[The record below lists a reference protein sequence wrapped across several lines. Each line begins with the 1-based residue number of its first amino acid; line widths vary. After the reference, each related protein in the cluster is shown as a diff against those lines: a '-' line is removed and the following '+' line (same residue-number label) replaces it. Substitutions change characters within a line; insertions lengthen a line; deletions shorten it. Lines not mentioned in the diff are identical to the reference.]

1 MMRMLTFSGTLLVC
15 LAAAADAQTLSLDG
29 EWKLETFAQPDDGAV
44 RSLPIPERLAV
55 KSYKATVP
63 GCCEMEL
70 VKAGELPDPMFS
82 TNAFAFMDYEA
93 NQWLYSKSFRCP
105 AHEPGARQVLVFDGI
120 DTLADVFLNGEKIG
134 EAANMLIPHEF
145 DVTDKVKYLR
155 ENLLQVLIRPVGLA
169 AADVLVGQLGHTM
182 EGGADHERFRKAQY
196 MYGWDI
202 MPHLP
207 VSGIWRGVRLE
218 TRPAE
223 RIEAAAWTTLAV
235 DRAKRTADVA
245 FFARIVA
252 PGRHLHKA
260 RVRCTLSRK
269 GKVAATKERV
279 YRGPQAKVRMGM
291 IENVA
296 LWWPRGAGEPA
307 LYDAKAELVG
317 ADGTVLAVDER
328 KFGIRTVKLEYE
340 DARPPESPGR
350 FLFTV
355 NGEPIYVRG
364 VNWIPLD
371 AIPSRQAGRL
381 GETLDM
387 VADLNCNLVRVW
399 GGGVYEPDAFFD
411 WCDANGVMVWQDF
424 MMGCSVPPQDDE
436 FAKTIRDEAMS
447 VVLRL
452 RSHPSLVLW
461 AGDNEN
467 DLSAGWGLGSQNRPD
482 PNMNR
487 ITREVLPR
495 VVREYDVMRPYLP
508 SSPFVSA
515 EAFAGKAKPSEEHLW
530 GGPRAYWKHPY
541 YTNSV
546 CWFCSEGGSHA
557 IPSCKSLERMMPA
570 EDVQR
575 PWTNP
580 DAADCRDLKWTPQ
593 WVYRATNPYLDM
605 GHWGLVHRNDHVL
618 RQAGALFGDV
628 ARHDVDTLIAQTQS
642 SQAESIKFQVELFRS
657 QKFAKKGGYV
667 VWNLRDGWPTV
678 SDAICDWYGAKK
690 KAYHALKAAY
700 RDVLPIVT
708 EDRRLVVVN
717 DMLTSARG
725 RVKIVETATGNVV
738 LERDYEVPPNCVL
751 DLAPVTWNGQG
762 LFVIDYTANGETC
775 RTHYLHGEPPFAW
788 SDYSRWMRE
797 VER

>member
-1 MMRMLTFSGTLLVC
+1 MRILTFLGMVLSGMG
-15 LAAAADAQTLSLDG
+15 AATSAQALSLDG
-29 EWKLETFAQPDDGAV
+29 EWKLEAFAQPDDGAV
-44 RSLPIPERLAV
+44 RSLPLPEGLTV

-70 VKAGELPDPMFS
+70 VKSGELPDPMFS
-82 TNAFAFMDYEA
+82 TNAFAFMAYEGH
-93 NQWLYSKSFRCP
+93 QWLYSRSFTPP
-105 AHEPGARQVLVFDGI
+105 ARKAGERQVLVFDGI

-134 EAANMLIPHEF
+134 ESENMLVPHEF
-145 DVTDKVKYLR
+145 DVTGKVR
-155 ENLLQVLIRPVGLA
+155 SDAENLLQVLIRPVGLA

-182 EGGADHERFRKAQY
+182 EGGADHERFRKAQH

-207 VSGIWRGVRLE
+207 VSGIWRGVRVE
-218 TRPAE
+218 TRPPA
-223 RIEAAAWTTLAV
+223 RIEAATWTTLAV
-235 DRAKRTADVA
+235 GRLERTADVA

-260 RVRCTLSRK
+260 RVRCTLSRN
-269 GKVAATKERV
+269 GKVAATKERI
-279 YRGPQAKVRMGM
+279 YRGPQTKVRMRM
-291 IENVA
+291 ENID

-307 LYDAKAELVG
+307 LYDAKTELIG

-328 KFGIRTVKLEYE
+328 KFGIRVVKLEYE
-340 DARPPESPGR
+340 DAKPPENPGR

-436 FAKTIRDEAMS
+436 FAEKIRREAMS
-447 VVLRL
+447 VVLRF
-452 RSHPSLVLW
+452 RSHPSLALW

-467 DLSAGWGLGSQNRPD
+467 DLSAGWGLGEQNRPD
-482 PNMNR
+482 PNQNR

-495 VVREYDVMRPYLP
+495 IVREYDIMRPYLA

-515 EAFAGKAKPSEEHLW
+515 EAFAGRAEPSEAHLW

-541 YTNSV
+541 YTNNA

-557 IPSCKSLERMMPA
+557 LPSRRSLERMMPA
-570 EDVQR
+570 EDVLK
-575 PWTNP
+575 PWSNP
-580 DAADCRDLKWTPQ
+580 DVKECRKLLWTPQ

-605 GHWGLVHRNDHVL
+605 DRWGLVHRNDHVL
-618 RQAGALFGDV
+618 RQAGDLFGDV
-628 ARHDVDTLIAQTQS
+628 ARSDIDALIAQTQS

-657 QKFAKKGGYV
+657 QKFVKKGGFV
-667 VWNLRDGWPTV
+667 VWNLRDGWPTI

-690 KAYHALKAAY
+690 KSYHALKAAY

-717 DMLTSARG
+717 DTLATVQGSLK
-725 RVKIVETATGNVV
+725 VVEAAIGETV
-738 LERDYEVPPNCVL
+738 LEKDFSAPANGML
-751 DLAPVTWNGQG
+751 DLATITWDGQG
-762 LFVIDYTANGETC
+762 MFIIDYTVGGKTY